1 MLKENT
7 NFEVSTIL
15 CWTWLP
21 TWSQMSFYLFDVQV
35 WTTDRAIWATFSRL
49 QFILFPSPTFSPH
62 LDVLIAKFPQTP
74 PNPRNTRIISTFSNP
89 NELEIQL
96 MQSCFGF
103 MDRRNGQTFSVWTGR
118 SEQRPN
124 ITLRLL
130 RLHGIITPPECLT
143 LNYPAPGFLI
153 KLFRKQAKKLHPV
166 EKTSLCAFNH
176 GLHWLQNNDT

>member
-1 MLKENT
+1 MLKANT

-35 WTTDRAIWATFSRL
+35 WTTDRAIWAAFSRL

-62 LDVLIAKFPQTP
+62 LDILIAKFPQTP
-74 PNPRNTRIISTFSNP
+74 PNPRNARIISTFSDP

-103 MDRRNGQTFSVWTGR
+103 MDRRNGQTFFCVNREEWAEVEHNSSASTWYYYT
-118 SEQRPN
+118 SWMPD
-124 ITLRLL
+124 
-130 RLHGIITPPECLT
+130 
-143 LNYPAPGFLI
+143 I
-153 KLFRKQAKKLHPV
+153 KLSSPRLP
-166 EKTSLCAFNH
+166 N
-176 GLHWLQNNDT
+176 